1 VELKTLPVDARG
13 QPKESTYVCV
23 VPLEGTRGEWK
34 SSWVYRKL
42 NRVLWIPVEADTAVP
57 LPERRIG
64 SPLLWSP
71 DEEQERILREDWE
84 ELMNMVCMGEL
95 EQITARHGIA
105 LQIRP
110 KAANARSLT
119 WGIDAAG
126 NRVPTTPRESF
137 LFDNMSAMH
146 DSRPLS
152 ETEEHAH
159 LTITAITADKPTQC
173 RLMGLGL
180 GVGKEVELLR
190 NRRGDVVLKNGNSRV
205 SLGAGIARHILARL
219 TRCDGDPR

>member
-1 VELKTLPVDARG
+1 
-13 QPKESTYVCV
+13 
-23 VPLEGTRGEWK
+23 
-34 SSWVYRKL
+34 
-42 NRVLWIPVEADTAVP
+42 
-57 LPERRIG
+57 
-64 SPLLWSP
+64 
-71 DEEQERILREDWE
+71 
-84 ELMNMVCMGEL
+84 
-95 EQITARHGIA
+95 
-105 LQIRP
+105 
-110 KAANARSLT
+110 
-119 WGIDAAG
+119 
-126 NRVPTTPRESF
+126 
-137 LFDNMSAMH
+137 MSAMH